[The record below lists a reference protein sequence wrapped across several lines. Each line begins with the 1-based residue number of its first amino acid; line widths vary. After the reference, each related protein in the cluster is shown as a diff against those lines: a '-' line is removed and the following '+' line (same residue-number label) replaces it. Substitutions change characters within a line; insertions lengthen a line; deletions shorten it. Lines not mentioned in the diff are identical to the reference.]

1 MLIKALCD
9 YSAAANLCGDT
20 EAYYKQ
26 AIDFEILLALDGTV
40 TAIQDLRKPIE
51 GTKGHI
57 IPELLLPGRRGNTT
71 VISSYLIEH
80 RAKYIFGL
88 EREKG
93 KNSFKTIPGKAGKKS
108 KHDAFCEENLPFF
121 EKIDSDICKAY
132 CNFIRTWN
140 PELQTENEILLQMG
154 ANFDNARF
162 CFGLDG
168 SPEIMLHEDPR
179 VKENYQ
185 ATLLGKPKKQK
196 TSKIEFCSILGEYLP
211 ICKKHDKVKGIGNQ
225 AKLVS
230 FGKNPTN
237 RNAFYSYG
245 SYNKK
250 QDYSCDISE
259 KAMKQYTAAL
269 NFLLTDNGHHKN
281 FGDMVVVY
289 FAMKQNDAAEC
300 DAFSLLFGDFAS
312 DQKEIVDQ
320 ETEKDLNQIYNDAQ
334 TGVLKDLSGV
344 DPDSVFYVAGLTVNT
359 VRICTKFVVRNRFG
373 VILEHVAAHQKD
385 IRILENQKPVSMYWI
400 QKQLVSPKSK
410 DAKVPSPLIASL
422 FASILNGTRYPD
434 ALLATVIARVKTDAD
449 ETQQKKKISKQR
461 ASTLNVKTDVNEMNQ
476 KKVNYIRAGLI
487 KGCLNRKAKKEEIT
501 MSLNLDN
508 TNQAYLCG
516 RLFAV
521 LEKIQRDASEEEL
534 NRTIKDSYFSS
545 ACSKPATVFPKLTQ
559 LSQHHLKKIKA
570 KEKAKYAVFYQNLC
584 GDIIDQLEDAF
595 PSTLSLDEQ
604 GKFIIGYYQQNKA
617 LYAKKEKQQETAT
630 DDSVVE

>member
-9 YSAAANLCGDT
+9 YSTAANLCGDT

-51 GTKGHI
+51 GTKRYI
-57 IPELLLPGRRGNTT
+57 TPELLLPEQRGNTT
-71 VISSYLIEH
+71 VIYSYLIEH
-80 RAKYIFGL
+80 RREYIFGL

-108 KHDAFCEENLPFF
+108 KHDTFCERNLPFF
-121 EKIDSDICKAY
+121 EEIDSDICKAY

-140 PELQTENEILLQMG
+140 PDLQTENEILLQMG

-185 ATLLGKPKKQK
+185 ALLLEEQKEKQA
-196 TSKIEFCSILGEYLP
+196 TQQTGFCSILGERLP
-211 ICKKHDKVKGIGNQ
+211 ICEMHDKLKGIGSQ

-230 FGKNPTN
+230 FGKDQTD

-245 SYNKK
+245 KSLGYN
-250 QDYSCDISE
+250 CNISE

-269 NFLLTDNGHHKN
+269 NFLLADNGHHKN

-289 FAMKQNDAAEC
+289 FAMKQNDTAEC

-312 DQKEIVDQ
+312 DQKETVDQ
-320 ETEKDLNQIYNDAQ
+320 ETEKDLNQVYNYAK
-334 TGVLKDLSGV
+334 TGVLKDLSGM
-344 DPDSVFYVAGLTVNT
+344 DPDSIFYVAGLTANSS
-359 VRICTKFVVRNRFG
+359 RICTKFVVRNRFG

-410 DAKVPSPLIASL
+410 DAKVPPPLIAGL

-434 ALLATVIARVKTDAD
+434 ALLATVIARVKTDTD
-449 ETQQKKKISKQR
+449 ETQQKK
-461 ASTLNVKTDVNEMNQ
+461 VNH
-476 KKVNYIRAGLI
+476 IRAGLI

-521 LEKIQRDASEEEL
+521 LEKIQQDASGGNL

-545 ACSKPATVFPKLTQ
+545 ACSKPATVFPKLIQ
-559 LSQHHLKKIKA
+559 LSQNHLKKV
-570 KEKAKYAVFYQNLC
+570 EYVLFYQKLC

-617 LYAKKEKQQETAT
+617 LYAKKEKQQETTT
-630 DDSVVE
+630 DDSVAE

>member
-9 YSAAANLCGDT
+9 YSAAANLCGDI

-51 GTKGHI
+51 GTKRYI
-57 IPELLLPGRRGNTT
+57 TPELLLPEQRGNTT
-71 VISSYLIEH
+71 VIYSYLIEH
-80 RAKYIFGL
+80 RREYIFGL

-108 KHDAFCEENLPFF
+108 KHDTFCERNLPFF
-121 EKIDSDICKAY
+121 EEIDSDICKAY

-140 PELQTENEILLQMG
+140 PDLQTENEILLQMG

-185 ATLLGKPKKQK
+185 ALLLEEQKEKQA
-196 TSKIEFCSILGEYLP
+196 TQPTGFCSILGERLP
-211 ICKKHDKVKGIGNQ
+211 ICEMHDKLKGIGSQ

-230 FGKNPTN
+230 FGKDQTD

-245 SYNKK
+245 KSLGYN
-250 QDYSCDISE
+250 CNISE

-269 NFLLTDNGHHKN
+269 NFLLADNGHHKN

-289 FAMKQNDAAEC
+289 FAMKQNDTAEC

-312 DQKEIVDQ
+312 DQKETVDQ
-320 ETEKDLNQIYNDAQ
+320 ETEKDLNQVYNYAK
-334 TGVLKDLSGV
+334 TGVLKDLSGM
-344 DPDSVFYVAGLTVNT
+344 DPDSIFYVAGLTANSS
-359 VRICTKFVVRNRFG
+359 RICTKFVVRNRFG

-385 IRILENQKPVSMYWI
+385 IRILEKQKPVSMYWI

-410 DAKVPSPLIASL
+410 DAKVPPPLIAGL

-434 ALLATVIARVKTDAD
+434 ALLATVIARVKTDTD
-449 ETQQKKKISKQR
+449 ETQQKK
-461 ASTLNVKTDVNEMNQ
+461 VNH
-476 KKVNYIRAGLI
+476 IRAGLI

-521 LEKIQRDASEEEL
+521 LEKIQQDASGGNL

-545 ACSKPATVFPKLTQ
+545 ACSKPATVFPKLIQ
-559 LSQHHLKKIKA
+559 LSQNHLKKV
-570 KEKAKYAVFYQNLC
+570 EYVLFYQKLC

-630 DDSVVE
+630 DDSVAE

>member
-9 YSAAANLCGDT
+9 YSTAANLCGDT

-51 GTKGHI
+51 GTKRYI
-57 IPELLLPGRRGNTT
+57 TPELLLPEQRGNTT
-71 VISSYLIEH
+71 VIYSYLIEH
-80 RAKYIFGL
+80 RREYIFGL

-108 KHDAFCEENLPFF
+108 KHDTFCERNLPFF
-121 EKIDSDICKAY
+121 EEIDSDICKAY

-140 PELQTENEILLQMG
+140 PDLQTENEILLQMG

-185 ATLLGKPKKQK
+185 ALLLEEQKEKQA
-196 TSKIEFCSILGEYLP
+196 TQQTGFCSILGERLP
-211 ICKKHDKVKGIGNQ
+211 ICEMHDKLKGIGSQ

-230 FGKNPTN
+230 FGKDQTD

-245 SYNKK
+245 KSLGYN
-250 QDYSCDISE
+250 CNISE

-269 NFLLTDNGHHKN
+269 NFLLADNGHHKN

-312 DQKEIVDQ
+312 DQKETVDQ
-320 ETEKDLNQIYNDAQ
+320 ETEKDLNQVYNYAK
-334 TGVLKDLSGV
+334 TGVLKDLSGM
-344 DPDSVFYVAGLTVNT
+344 DPDSIFYVAGLTANSS
-359 VRICTKFVVRNRFG
+359 RICTKFVVRNRFG

-385 IRILENQKPVSMYWI
+385 IRILEKQKPVSMYWI

-410 DAKVPSPLIASL
+410 DAKVPPPLIAGL

-434 ALLATVIARVKTDAD
+434 ALLATVIARVKTDTD
-449 ETQQKKKISKQR
+449 ETQQKK
-461 ASTLNVKTDVNEMNQ
+461 VNH
-476 KKVNYIRAGLI
+476 IRAGLI

-521 LEKIQRDASEEEL
+521 LEKIQQDASGGNL

-545 ACSKPATVFPKLTQ
+545 ACSKPATVFPKLIQLTQ
-559 LSQHHLKKIKA
+559 NHLKKV
-570 KEKAKYAVFYQNLC
+570 EYVLFYQKLC

-630 DDSVVE
+630 DDSVAE

>member
-9 YSAAANLCGDT
+9 YSTAANLCGDT

-51 GTKGHI
+51 GTKRYI
-57 IPELLLPGRRGNTT
+57 TPELLLPEQRGNTT
-71 VISSYLIEH
+71 VIYSYLIEH
-80 RAKYIFGL
+80 RREYIFGL

-108 KHDAFCEENLPFF
+108 KHDTFCERNLPFF
-121 EKIDSDICKAY
+121 EEIDSDICKAY

-140 PELQTENEILLQMG
+140 PDLQTENEILLQMG

-185 ATLLGKPKKQK
+185 ALLWEEQKEKQA
-196 TSKIEFCSILGEYLP
+196 TQQTGFCSILGEHLP
-211 ICKKHDKVKGIGNQ
+211 ICEMHDKLKGIGSQ

-230 FGKNPTN
+230 FGKDQTD

-245 SYNKK
+245 KSLGYN
-250 QDYSCDISE
+250 CNISE

-269 NFLLTDNGHHKN
+269 NFLLADNGHHKN

-312 DQKEIVDQ
+312 DQKETVDQ
-320 ETEKDLNQIYNDAQ
+320 ETEKDLNQVYNYAK
-334 TGVLKDLSGV
+334 TGVLKDLSGM
-344 DPDSVFYVAGLTVNT
+344 DPDSIFYVAGLTANSS
-359 VRICTKFVVRNRFG
+359 RICAKFVVRNRFG

-385 IRILENQKPVSMYWI
+385 IRILEKQKPVSMYWI

-410 DAKVPSPLIASL
+410 DAKVPPPLIAGL
-422 FASILNGTRYPD
+422 CASILNGTRYPD
-434 ALLATVIARVKTDAD
+434 ALLATVIARVKTDTD
-449 ETQQKKKISKQR
+449 ETQQKK
-461 ASTLNVKTDVNEMNQ
+461 VNH
-476 KKVNYIRAGLI
+476 IRAGLI

-521 LEKIQRDASEEEL
+521 LEKIQQDASGGNL

-545 ACSKPATVFPKLTQ
+545 ACSKPATVFPKLIQ
-559 LSQHHLKKIKA
+559 LSQNHLKKV
-570 KEKAKYAVFYQNLC
+570 EYVLFYQKLC

-630 DDSVVE
+630 DDSVAE

>member
-9 YSAAANLCGDT
+9 YSTAANLCGDT

-26 AIDFEILLALDGTV
+26 VIDFEILLALDGTV

-51 GTKGHI
+51 GTKRYI
-57 IPELLLPGRRGNTT
+57 TPELLLPEQRGNTT
-71 VISSYLIEH
+71 VIYSYLIEH
-80 RAKYIFGL
+80 RREYIFGL

-108 KHDAFCEENLPFF
+108 KHDTFCERNLPFF
-121 EKIDSDICKAY
+121 EEIDSDICKAY

-185 ATLLGKPKKQK
+185 ALLLEEQKEKQA
-196 TSKIEFCSILGEYLP
+196 TQQTGFCSILGERLP
-211 ICKKHDKVKGIGNQ
+211 ICEMHDKLKGIGSQ

-230 FGKNPTN
+230 FGKDQTD

-245 SYNKK
+245 KSLGYN
-250 QDYSCDISE
+250 CNISE

-269 NFLLTDNGHHKN
+269 NFLLADNGHHKN

-312 DQKEIVDQ
+312 DQKETVDQ
-320 ETEKDLNQIYNDAQ
+320 ETEKDLNQVYNYAK
-334 TGVLKDLSGV
+334 TGVLKDLSGM
-344 DPDSVFYVAGLTVNT
+344 DPDSIFYVAGLTANSS
-359 VRICTKFVVRNRFG
+359 RICTKFVVRNRFG

-385 IRILENQKPVSMYWI
+385 IRILEKQKPVSMYWI
-400 QKQLVSPKSK
+400 QKQLVSLKSK
-410 DAKVPSPLIASL
+410 DAKVPPPLIAGL

-434 ALLATVIARVKTDAD
+434 ALLATVIARVKTDTD
-449 ETQQKKKISKQR
+449 ETQQKK
-461 ASTLNVKTDVNEMNQ
+461 VNH
-476 KKVNYIRAGLI
+476 IRAGLI

-521 LEKIQRDASEEEL
+521 LEKIQQDASGGNL

-545 ACSKPATVFPKLTQ
+545 ACSKPATVFPKLIQLTQ
-559 LSQHHLKKIKA
+559 NHLKKV
-570 KEKAKYAVFYQNLC
+570 EYVLFYQKLC

-630 DDSVVE
+630 DDSVAE

>member
-9 YSAAANLCGDT
+9 YSTAANLCGDT

-26 AIDFEILLALDGTV
+26 SIDFEILLALDGTV

-51 GTKGHI
+51 GTKRYI
-57 IPELLLPGRRGNTT
+57 TPELLLPEQRGNTT
-71 VISSYLIEH
+71 VIYSYLIEH
-80 RAKYIFGL
+80 RREYIFGL

-108 KHDAFCEENLPFF
+108 KHDTFCERNLPFF
-121 EKIDSDICKAY
+121 EEIDSDICKAY

-140 PELQTENEILLQMG
+140 PDLQTENEILLQMG

-185 ATLLGKPKKQK
+185 ALLLEEQKEKQA
-196 TSKIEFCSILGEYLP
+196 TQQTGFCSILGERLP
-211 ICKKHDKVKGIGNQ
+211 ICEMHDKLKGIGSQ

-230 FGKNPTN
+230 FGKDQTD

-245 SYNKK
+245 KSLGYN
-250 QDYSCDISE
+250 CNISE

-269 NFLLTDNGHHKN
+269 NFLLADNGHHKN

-312 DQKEIVDQ
+312 DQKETVDQ
-320 ETEKDLNQIYNDAQ
+320 ETEKDLNQVYNYAK
-334 TGVLKDLSGV
+334 TGVLKDLSGM
-344 DPDSVFYVAGLTVNT
+344 DPDSIFYVAGLTANSS
-359 VRICTKFVVRNRFG
+359 RICTKFVVRNRFG

-385 IRILENQKPVSMYWI
+385 IRILEKQKPVSMYWI

-410 DAKVPSPLIASL
+410 DAKVPPPLIAGL

-434 ALLATVIARVKTDAD
+434 ALLATVIARVKTDTD
-449 ETQQKKKISKQR
+449 ETQQKK
-461 ASTLNVKTDVNEMNQ
+461 VNH
-476 KKVNYIRAGLI
+476 IRAGLI

-521 LEKIQRDASEEEL
+521 LEKIQQDASGGNL

-545 ACSKPATVFPKLTQ
+545 ACSKPATVFPKLIQ

-570 KEKAKYAVFYQNLC
+570 KEKYVVFYQNLC

-595 PSTLSLDEQ
+595 PNTFSLDEQ

-617 LYAKKEKQQETAT
+617 LYAKKEKQQETTT
-630 DDSVVE
+630 DDSVAE

>member
-140 PELQTENEILLQMG
+140 PDLQTENEILLQMG

-185 ATLLGKPKKQK
+185 ALLLEEQKEKQA
-196 TSKIEFCSILGEYLP
+196 TQQTGFCSILGERLP
-211 ICKKHDKVKGIGNQ
+211 ICEMHDKLKGIGSQ

-230 FGKNPTN
+230 FGKDQTD

-245 SYNKK
+245 KSLGYN
-250 QDYSCDISE
+250 CNISE

-269 NFLLTDNGHHKN
+269 NFLLADNGHHKN

-289 FAMKQNDAAEC
+289 FAMKQNDTAEC

-312 DQKEIVDQ
+312 DQKETVDQ
-320 ETEKDLNQIYNDAQ
+320 ETEKDLNQVYNYAK
-334 TGVLKDLSGV
+334 TGVLKDLSGM
-344 DPDSVFYVAGLTVNT
+344 DPDSIFYVAGLTANSS
-359 VRICTKFVVRNRFG
+359 RICTKFVVRNRFG
-373 VILEHVAAHQKD
+373 FILEHVAAHQKD
-385 IRILENQKPVSMYWI
+385 IRILEKQKPVSMYWI

-410 DAKVPSPLIASL
+410 DAKVPPPLIAGL

-434 ALLATVIARVKTDAD
+434 ALLATVIARVKTDTD
-449 ETQQKKKISKQR
+449 ETQQKK
-461 ASTLNVKTDVNEMNQ
+461 VNH
-476 KKVNYIRAGLI
+476 IRAGLI

-521 LEKIQRDASEEEL
+521 LEKIQQDASGGNL

-545 ACSKPATVFPKLTQ
+545 ACSKPATVFPKLIQ
-559 LSQHHLKKIKA
+559 LSQNHLKKV
-570 KEKAKYAVFYQNLC
+570 EYVLFYQKLC

-617 LYAKKEKQQETAT
+617 LYAKKEKQQETTT
-630 DDSVVE
+630 DDSVAE

>member
-9 YSAAANLCGDT
+9 YSAAANLCGDI

-51 GTKGHI
+51 GTKRYI
-57 IPELLLPGRRGNTT
+57 TPELLLPEQRGNTT
-71 VISSYLIEH
+71 VIYSYLIEH
-80 RAKYIFGL
+80 RREYIFGL

-108 KHDAFCEENLPFF
+108 KHDTFCERNLPFF
-121 EKIDSDICKAY
+121 EEIDSDICKAY

-140 PELQTENEILLQMG
+140 PDLQTENEILLQMG

-185 ATLLGKPKKQK
+185 ALLLEEQKEKQA
-196 TSKIEFCSILGEYLP
+196 TQQTGFCSILGERLP
-211 ICKKHDKVKGIGNQ
+211 ICEMHDKLKGIGSQ

-230 FGKNPTN
+230 FGKDQTD

-245 SYNKK
+245 KSLGYN
-250 QDYSCDISE
+250 CNISE

-269 NFLLTDNGHHKN
+269 NFLLADNGHHKN

-312 DQKEIVDQ
+312 DQKETVDQ
-320 ETEKDLNQIYNDAQ
+320 ETEKDLNQVYNYAK
-334 TGVLKDLSGV
+334 TGVLKDLSGM
-344 DPDSVFYVAGLTVNT
+344 DPDSIFYVAGLTANSS
-359 VRICTKFVVRNRFG
+359 RICTKFVVRNRFG

-385 IRILENQKPVSMYWI
+385 IRILEKQKPVSMYWI

-410 DAKVPSPLIASL
+410 DAKVPPPLIAGL

-434 ALLATVIARVKTDAD
+434 ALLATVIARVKTDTD
-449 ETQQKKKISKQR
+449 ETQQKK
-461 ASTLNVKTDVNEMNQ
+461 VNH
-476 KKVNYIRAGLI
+476 IRAGLI

-521 LEKIQRDASEEEL
+521 LEKIQQDASGGNL

-545 ACSKPATVFPKLTQ
+545 ACSKPATVFPKLIQ

-570 KEKAKYAVFYQNLC
+570 KEKYVVFYQNLC

-630 DDSVVE
+630 DDSVAE

>member
-9 YSAAANLCGDT
+9 YSAAANLCGDI

-51 GTKGHI
+51 GTKRYI
-57 IPELLLPGRRGNTT
+57 TPELLLPEQRGNTT
-71 VISSYLIEH
+71 VIYSYLIEH
-80 RAKYIFGL
+80 RREYIFGL

-108 KHDAFCEENLPFF
+108 KHDTFCERNLPFF
-121 EKIDSDICKAY
+121 EEIDSDICKAY

-140 PELQTENEILLQMG
+140 PDLQTENEILLQMG

-185 ATLLGKPKKQK
+185 ALLLEEQKEKQA
-196 TSKIEFCSILGEYLP
+196 TQQTGFCSILGERLP
-211 ICKKHDKVKGIGNQ
+211 ICEMHDKLKGIGSQ

-230 FGKNPTN
+230 FGKDQTD

-245 SYNKK
+245 KSLGYN
-250 QDYSCDISE
+250 CNISE

-269 NFLLTDNGHHKN
+269 NFLLADNGHHKN

-289 FAMKQNDAAEC
+289 FAMKQNDTAEC

-312 DQKEIVDQ
+312 DQKETVDQ
-320 ETEKDLNQIYNDAQ
+320 ETEKDLNQVYNYAK
-334 TGVLKDLSGV
+334 TGVLKDLSGM
-344 DPDSVFYVAGLTVNT
+344 DPDSIFYVAGLTANSS
-359 VRICTKFVVRNRFG
+359 RICTKFVVRNRFG

-385 IRILENQKPVSMYWI
+385 IRILEKQKPVSMYWI

-410 DAKVPSPLIASL
+410 DAKVPPPLIAGL

-434 ALLATVIARVKTDAD
+434 ALLATVIARVKTDTD
-449 ETQQKKKISKQR
+449 ETQQKK
-461 ASTLNVKTDVNEMNQ
+461 VNH
-476 KKVNYIRAGLI
+476 IRAGLI

-521 LEKIQRDASEEEL
+521 LEKIQQDASGGNL

-545 ACSKPATVFPKLTQ
+545 ACSKPATVFPKLIQ
-559 LSQHHLKKIKA
+559 LSQNHLKKV
-570 KEKAKYAVFYQNLC
+570 EYVLFYQKLC

-630 DDSVVE
+630 DDSVAE

>member
-9 YSAAANLCGDT
+9 YSVAANLCGDI

-51 GTKGHI
+51 GTKRYI
-57 IPELLLPGRRGNTT
+57 TPELLLPEQRGNTT
-71 VISSYLIEH
+71 VIYSYLIEH
-80 RAKYIFGL
+80 RREYIFGL

-108 KHDAFCEENLPFF
+108 KHDTFCERNLPFF
-121 EKIDSDICKAY
+121 EEIDSDICKAY

-140 PELQTENEILLQMG
+140 PDLQTENEILLQMG

-185 ATLLGKPKKQK
+185 ALLLEEQKEKQA
-196 TSKIEFCSILGEYLP
+196 TQQTGFCSILGERLP
-211 ICKKHDKVKGIGNQ
+211 ICEMHDKLKGIGSQ

-230 FGKNPTN
+230 FGKDQTD

-245 SYNKK
+245 KSLGYN
-250 QDYSCDISE
+250 CNISE

-269 NFLLTDNGHHKN
+269 NFLLADNGHHKN

-312 DQKEIVDQ
+312 DQKETVDQ
-320 ETEKDLNQIYNDAQ
+320 ETEKDLNQVYNYAK
-334 TGVLKDLSGV
+334 TGVLKDLSGM
-344 DPDSVFYVAGLTVNT
+344 DPDSIFYVAGLTANSS
-359 VRICTKFVVRNRFG
+359 RICTKFVVRNRFG

-385 IRILENQKPVSMYWI
+385 IRILEKQKPVSMYWI

-410 DAKVPSPLIASL
+410 DAKVPPPLIAGL

-434 ALLATVIARVKTDAD
+434 ALLATVIARVKTDTD
-449 ETQQKKKISKQR
+449 ETQQKK
-461 ASTLNVKTDVNEMNQ
+461 VNH
-476 KKVNYIRAGLI
+476 IRAGLI

-521 LEKIQRDASEEEL
+521 LEKIQQDASGGNL

-545 ACSKPATVFPKLTQ
+545 ACSKPATVFPKLIQ

-570 KEKAKYAVFYQNLC
+570 KEKYVVFYQNLC

-595 PSTLSLDEQ
+595 PNTFSLDEQ

-630 DDSVVE
+630 DDSVAE

>member
-9 YSAAANLCGDT
+9 YSTAANLCGDT

-26 AIDFEILLALDGTV
+26 AIDFEVLLALDGTV

-51 GTKGHI
+51 GTKRYI
-57 IPELLLPGRRGNTT
+57 TPELLLPEQRGNIT
-71 VISSYLIEH
+71 VIYSYLIEH
-80 RAKYIFGL
+80 RREYIFGL

-108 KHDAFCEENLPFF
+108 KHDTFCERNLPFF
-121 EKIDSDICKAY
+121 EEIDSDICKAY

-140 PELQTENEILLQMG
+140 PDLQTENEILLQMG

-185 ATLLGKPKKQK
+185 ALLLEEQKEKQA
-196 TSKIEFCSILGEYLP
+196 TQHTGFCSILGERLP
-211 ICKKHDKVKGIGNQ
+211 ICEMHDKLKGIGSQ

-230 FGKNPTN
+230 FGKDQTD

-245 SYNKK
+245 KSLGYN
-250 QDYSCDISE
+250 CNISE

-269 NFLLTDNGHHKN
+269 NFLLADNGHHKN

-289 FAMKQNDAAEC
+289 FAMKQNDTAEC

-312 DQKEIVDQ
+312 DQKETVDQ
-320 ETEKDLNQIYNDAQ
+320 ETEKDLNQVYNYAK
-334 TGVLKDLSGV
+334 TGVLKDLSGM
-344 DPDSVFYVAGLTVNT
+344 DPDSIFYVAGLTANSS
-359 VRICTKFVVRNRFG
+359 RICTKFVVRNRFG

-385 IRILENQKPVSMYWI
+385 IRILEKQKPVSMYWI

-410 DAKVPSPLIASL
+410 DAKVPPPLIAGL

-434 ALLATVIARVKTDAD
+434 ALLATVIARVKTDTD
-449 ETQQKKKISKQR
+449 ETQQKK
-461 ASTLNVKTDVNEMNQ
+461 VNH
-476 KKVNYIRAGLI
+476 IRAGLI

-521 LEKIQRDASEEEL
+521 LEKIQQDASGGNL

-545 ACSKPATVFPKLTQ
+545 ACSKPATVFPKLIQ

-570 KEKAKYAVFYQNLC
+570 KEKYVVFYQNLC

-595 PSTLSLDEQ
+595 PNTLSLDEQ

-617 LYAKKEKQQETAT
+617 LYAKKEKQQETTT
-630 DDSVVE
+630 DDSVAE

>member
-9 YSAAANLCGDT
+9 YSAAANLCGDI

-51 GTKGHI
+51 GTKRYI
-57 IPELLLPGRRGNTT
+57 TPELLLPEQRGNTT
-71 VISSYLIEH
+71 VIYSYLIEH
-80 RAKYIFGL
+80 RREYIFGL

-108 KHDAFCEENLPFF
+108 KHDTFCERNLPFF
-121 EKIDSDICKAY
+121 EEIDSDICKAY

-140 PELQTENEILLQMG
+140 PDLQTENEILLQMG

-185 ATLLGKPKKQK
+185 ALLLEEQKEKQA
-196 TSKIEFCSILGEYLP
+196 TQQTGFCSTLGERLP
-211 ICKKHDKVKGIGNQ
+211 ICEMHDKLKGIGSQ

-230 FGKNPTN
+230 FGKDQTD

-245 SYNKK
+245 KSLGYN
-250 QDYSCDISE
+250 CNISE

-269 NFLLTDNGHHKN
+269 NFLLADNGHHKN

-289 FAMKQNDAAEC
+289 FAMKQNDTAEC

-312 DQKEIVDQ
+312 DQKETVDQ
-320 ETEKDLNQIYNDAQ
+320 ETEKDLNQVYNYAK
-334 TGVLKDLSGV
+334 TGVLKDLSGM
-344 DPDSVFYVAGLTVNT
+344 DPDSIFYVAGLTANSS
-359 VRICTKFVVRNRFG
+359 RICTKFVVRNRFG

-385 IRILENQKPVSMYWI
+385 IRILEKQKPVSMYWI

-410 DAKVPSPLIASL
+410 DAKVPPPLIAGL

-434 ALLATVIARVKTDAD
+434 ALLATVIARVKTDTD
-449 ETQQKKKISKQR
+449 ETQQKK
-461 ASTLNVKTDVNEMNQ
+461 VNH
-476 KKVNYIRAGLI
+476 IRAGLI

-521 LEKIQRDASEEEL
+521 LEKIQQDASGGNL

-545 ACSKPATVFPKLTQ
+545 ACSKPATVFPKLIQ
-559 LSQHHLKKIKA
+559 LSQNHLKKV
-570 KEKAKYAVFYQNLC
+570 EYVLFYQKLC

-617 LYAKKEKQQETAT
+617 LYAKKEKQQETTT
-630 DDSVVE
+630 DDSVAE

>member
-9 YSAAANLCGDT
+9 YSTAANLCGDT

-51 GTKGHI
+51 GTKRYI
-57 IPELLLPGRRGNTT
+57 TPELLLPEQRGNIT
-71 VISSYLIEH
+71 VIYSYLIEH
-80 RAKYIFGL
+80 RREYIFGL

-108 KHDAFCEENLPFF
+108 KHDTFCERNLPFF
-121 EKIDSDICKAY
+121 EEIDSDICKAY

-140 PELQTENEILLQMG
+140 PDLQTENEILLQMG

-185 ATLLGKPKKQK
+185 ALLLEEQKEKQA
-196 TSKIEFCSILGEYLP
+196 TQQTGFCSILGERLP
-211 ICKKHDKVKGIGNQ
+211 ICEMHDKLKGIGSQ

-230 FGKNPTN
+230 FGKDQTD

-245 SYNKK
+245 KSLGYN
-250 QDYSCDISE
+250 CNISE

-269 NFLLTDNGHHKN
+269 NFLLADNGHHKN

-289 FAMKQNDAAEC
+289 FAMKQNDTAEC

-312 DQKEIVDQ
+312 DQKETVDQ
-320 ETEKDLNQIYNDAQ
+320 ETEKDLNQVYNYAK
-334 TGVLKDLSGV
+334 TGVLKDLSGM
-344 DPDSVFYVAGLTVNT
+344 DPDSIFYVAGLTANSS
-359 VRICTKFVVRNRFG
+359 RICTKFVVRNRFG

-385 IRILENQKPVSMYWI
+385 IRILEKQKPVSMYWI

-410 DAKVPSPLIASL
+410 DAKVPPPLIAGL

-434 ALLATVIARVKTDAD
+434 ALLATVIARVKTDTD
-449 ETQQKKKISKQR
+449 ETQQKK
-461 ASTLNVKTDVNEMNQ
+461 VNH
-476 KKVNYIRAGLI
+476 IRAGLI

-545 ACSKPATVFPKLTQ
+545 ACSKPATVFPKLIQ

-584 GDIIDQLEDAF
+584 GDIIDQLEDVF
-595 PSTLSLDEQ
+595 PNTFSLDEQ

-630 DDSVVE
+630 DDSVAE

>member
-9 YSAAANLCGDT
+9 YSAAANLCGDI

-51 GTKGHI
+51 GTKRYI
-57 IPELLLPGRRGNTT
+57 TPELLLPEQRGNTT
-71 VISSYLIEH
+71 VIYSYLIEH
-80 RAKYIFGL
+80 RREYIFGL

-108 KHDAFCEENLPFF
+108 KHDTFCERNLPFF
-121 EKIDSDICKAY
+121 EEIDSDICKAY

-140 PELQTENEILLQMG
+140 PDLQTENEILLQMG

-185 ATLLGKPKKQK
+185 ALLLEEQKEKQA
-196 TSKIEFCSILGEYLP
+196 TQQTGFCSILGERLP
-211 ICKKHDKVKGIGNQ
+211 ICEMHDKLKGIGSQ

-230 FGKNPTN
+230 FGKDQTD

-245 SYNKK
+245 KSLGYN
-250 QDYSCDISE
+250 CNISE

-269 NFLLTDNGHHKN
+269 NFLLADNGHHKN

-312 DQKEIVDQ
+312 DQKETVDQ
-320 ETEKDLNQIYNDAQ
+320 ETEKDLNQVYNYAK
-334 TGVLKDLSGV
+334 TGVLKDLSGM
-344 DPDSVFYVAGLTVNT
+344 DPDSIFYVAGLTANSS
-359 VRICTKFVVRNRFG
+359 RICTKFVVRNRFG

-385 IRILENQKPVSMYWI
+385 IRILEKQKPVSMYWI

-410 DAKVPSPLIASL
+410 DAKVPPPLIAGL

-434 ALLATVIARVKTDAD
+434 ALLATVIARVKTDTD
-449 ETQQKKKISKQR
+449 ETQQKK
-461 ASTLNVKTDVNEMNQ
+461 VNH
-476 KKVNYIRAGLI
+476 IRAGLI

-521 LEKIQRDASEEEL
+521 LEKIQQDASGGNL

-545 ACSKPATVFPKLTQ
+545 ACSKPATVFPKLIQ
-559 LSQHHLKKIKA
+559 LSQNHLKKV
-570 KEKAKYAVFYQNLC
+570 EYVLFYQKLC

-617 LYAKKEKQQETAT
+617 LYAKKEK
-630 DDSVVE
+630 

>member
-9 YSAAANLCGDT
+9 YSTAANLCGDT

-51 GTKGHI
+51 GTKRYI
-57 IPELLLPGRRGNTT
+57 TPELLLPEQRGNTT
-71 VISSYLIEH
+71 VIYSYLIEH
-80 RAKYIFGL
+80 RREYIFGL

-108 KHDAFCEENLPFF
+108 KHDTFCERNLPFF
-121 EKIDSDICKAY
+121 EEIDSDICKAY

-140 PELQTENEILLQMG
+140 PDLQTENEILLQMG

-185 ATLLGKPKKQK
+185 ALLWEEQKEKQA
-196 TSKIEFCSILGEYLP
+196 TQQTGFCSILGEHLP
-211 ICKKHDKVKGIGNQ
+211 ICEMHDKLKGIGSQ

-230 FGKNPTN
+230 FGKDQTD

-245 SYNKK
+245 KSLGYN
-250 QDYSCDISE
+250 CNISE

-269 NFLLTDNGHHKN
+269 NFLLADNGHHKN

-312 DQKEIVDQ
+312 DQKETVDQ
-320 ETEKDLNQIYNDAQ
+320 ETEKDLNQVYNYAK
-334 TGVLKDLSGV
+334 TGVLKDLSGM
-344 DPDSVFYVAGLTVNT
+344 DPDSIFYVAGLTANSS
-359 VRICTKFVVRNRFG
+359 RICAKFVVRNRFG

-385 IRILENQKPVSMYWI
+385 IRILEKQKPVSMYWI

-410 DAKVPSPLIASL
+410 DAKVPPPLIAGL

-434 ALLATVIARVKTDAD
+434 ALLATVIARVKTDTD
-449 ETQQKKKISKQR
+449 ETQQKK
-461 ASTLNVKTDVNEMNQ
+461 VNH
-476 KKVNYIRAGLI
+476 IRAGLI

-521 LEKIQRDASEEEL
+521 LEKIQQDASGGNL

-545 ACSKPATVFPKLTQ
+545 ACSKPATVFPKLIQ
-559 LSQHHLKKIKA
+559 LSQNHLKKV
-570 KEKAKYAVFYQNLC
+570 EYVLFYQKLC

-630 DDSVVE
+630 DDSVAE